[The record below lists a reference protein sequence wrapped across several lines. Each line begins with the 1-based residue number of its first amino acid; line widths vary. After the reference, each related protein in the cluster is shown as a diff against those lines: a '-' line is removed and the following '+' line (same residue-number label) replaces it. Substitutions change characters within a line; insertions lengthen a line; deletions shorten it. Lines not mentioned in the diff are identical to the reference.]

1 MESDDLGLLYVFIH
15 LITYLTMFICI
26 IYSIKPLVQTG
37 ISNTDATSCHGNNER
52 SNTNTSRALRTLAL
66 VLLGV
71 PHLDIHYAH
80 YLIWALNTL
89 P

>member
-1 MESDDLGLLYVFIH
+1 MTYVCSMCLFTLL
-15 LITYLTMFICI
+15 FICI
-26 IYSIKPLVQTG
+26 IYTDNYGQTV
-37 ISNTDATSCHGNNER
+37 ISNTTVTSCHGNNER
-52 SNTNTSRALRTLAL
+52 SNTATSRALRTLAL

-71 PHLDIHYAH
+71 PHLNIHYAH